1 MGHDLEVENGQASS
15 TLLVNGATSL
25 LEAEA
30 REVKP
35 FALLVLLV
43 MSSATPRLVVL
54 VHHLSLHQTVRHH
67 EPVKT
72 LKTTVYKLTLTPLA
86 VSVGLRANEC
96 EFEGMGRRASLLWD
110 SLERVEDLERLKNGM
125 IRVRTG

>member
-1 MGHDLEVENGQASS
+1 MGHDLEVENGQAPS
-15 TLLVNGATSL
+15 TLLVYGATSL

-54 VHHLSLHQTVRHH
+54 VHHLSLD
-67 EPVKT
+67 
-72 LKTTVYKLTLTPLA
+72 A
-86 VSVGLRANEC
+86 AGGLCR
-96 EFEGMGRRASLLWD
+96 FES
-110 SLERVEDLERLKNGM
+110 
-125 IRVRTG
+125 